1 MAKMAVAK
9 TTNAKKTRTTLNV
22 TTPTVKNKTAKTNKA
37 TLKQVEKMYTEG
49 MGARRIGYALN
60 IPRHHVM
67 RMIEELGLFI
77 YAEGSY
83 R

>member
-1 MAKMAVAK
+1 
-9 TTNAKKTRTTLNV
+9 
-22 TTPTVKNKTAKTNKA
+22 
-37 TLKQVEKMYTEG
+37 MYTEG